1 MTFLCS
7 LWSSG
12 RLRGTHRAHTF
23 EYPNWWMILSTLL
36 LPAPSIA
43 SSSLVVILGRF
54 EYDWQ
59 LVALLQA
66 SQLLMGGPSAGDQT
80 HCPAL
85 VLTMPIAVPN
95 GWRCFYPL
103 PCLHRRLLSAG
114 ECLWLI
120 RFVPKETQLLLSVY
134 NARHSLTQC
143 WKFSTSL
150 VSSWKCCNYV
160 HKRVTLKS
168 CSTKNI
174 IFIQQNWAAKLNVL
188 LYFLGAPRICSLFTL
203 AF

>member
-7 LWSSG
+7 LWSSI
-12 RLRGTHRAHTF
+12 RLRGTHRAYTF
-23 EYPNWWMILSTLL
+23 EYPNWWMILSTLP
-36 LPAPSIA
+36 LPIPSIA
-43 SSSLVVILGRF
+43 ASSLVVILGRF
-54 EYDWQ
+54 D
-59 LVALLQA
+59 ALLQA

-85 VLTMPIAVPN
+85 VLTMPIALPN

-103 PCLHRRLLSAG
+103 PCLHRRLLSAC

-134 NARHSLTQC
+134 NARHSQTPF
-143 WKFSTSL
+143 WKFTTSL
-150 VSSWKCCNYV
+150 VSSWKCCKYV
-160 HKRVTLKS
+160 HKRGTLKS
-168 CSTKNI
+168 RSTKNI

-188 LYFLGAPRICSLFTL
+188 HYFLGAPRICSLFTL